1 MLKVNEF
8 EHGFPVLF
16 SKQSNR
22 EYKINDVKDLFADD
36 SKLLVNILQDH
47 YTNQRQ
53 RLNYLKSYYDN
64 QNWDI
69 YHGSR
74 RLNDNKA
81 DNRASHPFA
90 SYIAD
95 FHTSYSVGKPVSI
108 RFQDDYEGKLIQYLN
123 TIDKANETDTLNYS
137 LFLDTSRYG
146 RAYEQVYLGED
157 KKIHYTRLD
166 PLTTFLIYD
175 TSIEPQVLASVRYNI
190 YDNFVTDDNFKITVE
205 VYTDTWRYNYDQF
218 DMSQNISNVKRS
230 RNDMKKVPVVEYCSN
245 EARTGDYEQV
255 IPLIKLYD
263 AAQSDTANYMQD
275 FNDAL
280 LLLSGDLEASD
291 LSPESLKSMIDANIL
306 ALQSGKDVDG
316 KQTSSDAKFLT
327 KQMDSNSAES
337 YKRRL
342 AEDIHKFSKTPQY
355 TDSDFAN
362 NVSGIAMQY
371 KLLGTVEMAEI
382 KRRTFAKGLHERYE
396 LVTNL
401 MSKLSTLPQGWD
413 IDKLNVSFT
422 DNLPVDIDSSLTTF
436 SSLGGKLSEE
446 TLLEK
451 IVPSTIVDKPD
462 QELERVKKQNKEN
475 IANQQALLASTAKP
489 ENKSESKTETDTENK
504 NEK

>member
-1 MLKVNEF
+1 
-8 EHGFPVLF
+8 
-16 SKQSNR
+16 
-22 EYKINDVKDLFADD
+22 
-36 SKLLVNILQDH
+36 
-47 YTNQRQ
+47 
-53 RLNYLKSYYDN
+53 
-64 QNWDI
+64 
-69 YHGSR
+69 
-74 RLNDNKA
+74 
-81 DNRASHPFA
+81 
-90 SYIAD
+90 
-95 FHTSYSVGKPVSI
+95 
-108 RFQDDYEGKLIQYLN
+108 
-123 TIDKANETDTLNYS
+123 
-137 LFLDTSRYG
+137 
-146 RAYEQVYLGED
+146 
-157 KKIHYTRLD
+157 
-166 PLTTFLIYD
+166 
-175 TSIEPQVLASVRYNI
+175 
-190 YDNFVTDDNFKITVE
+190 
-205 VYTDTWRYNYDQF
+205 
-218 DMSQNISNVKRS
+218 
-230 RNDMKKVPVVEYCSN
+230 
-245 EARTGDYEQV
+245 
-255 IPLIKLYD
+255 
-263 AAQSDTANYMQD
+263 MQD

-291 LSPESLKSMIDANIL
+291 LSPESLKSMTDANVL

-316 KQTSSDAKFLT
+316 KQTSADAKFLT

-401 MSKLSTLPQGWD
+401 MTKLSTLPQGWD

-422 DNLPVDIDSSLTTF
+422 DNLPVDIDSSLSTF
-436 SSLGGKLSEE
+436 TSLGGKLSEE

-462 QELERVKKQNKEN
+462 QELERVKKQNVEN
-475 IANQQALLASTAKP
+475 IANQQALLASTAKHENKSESKT

-504 NEK
+504 SEK